1 MYSEGDQTKYT
12 HKKGVPC
19 MYDFNTELAKVLV
32 EKKPLEEF
40 FRQHLENAINGLLE
54 SELSAFLGYE
64 KHDVAGWN
72 SGNSRN
78 GSYQRTFDTQYGT
91 LNLTIPRDRKGEF
104 HQQLIP
110 KHQRRDDVLEE
121 TVIHLYRN
129 GVTTR
134 EIGELIERMYGHH
147 YSPQTISNITE
158 AVEEQVNKFHNRPV
172 SDKYAVIYCDATYLN
187 VRRDSVA
194 KEALHVLL
202 GITPDGQKEVL
213 DYGLYPTESS
223 ANYAEMLHKL
233 QARGLKEV
241 LLFVSDGLI
250 GLPDAVRSVF
260 PKARHQ
266 SCWVHLSRTVCRM
279 VRNKDRKEI
288 LDDLKKVY
296 TQETAEE
303 ARAELERFLD
313 KHSKKYPKLRGVFQ
327 NTDSL
332 YSFYAFP
339 KSIRSS
345 IYTSN
350 MIENNNKGLKH
361 KTKTKEQFPNESSLE
376 RFICGYYSE
385 YNRKVSGKAHKG
397 FKEAEA
403 ELLAMF
409 DQTDAPA
416 M

>member
-1 MYSEGDQTKYT
+1 
-12 HKKGVPC
+12 
-19 MYDFNTELAKVLV
+19 MYDFSTELMKTLV
-32 EKKPLEEF
+32 EKQPLEEF

-64 KHDVAGWN
+64 KYDVAGWN

-78 GSYQRTFDTQYGT
+78 GSYQRAFDTRYGT
-91 LNLTIPRDRKGEF
+91 LNITIPRDRNGEF
-104 HQQLIP
+104 HQQLLP
-110 KHQRRDDVLEE
+110 KHQRRDEALEA
-121 TVIHLYRN
+121 TVIHLYQN

-134 EIGELIERMYGHH
+134 EIAELIEKMYGHH
-147 YSPQTISNITE
+147 YSPQTVSNIAAAVSE
-158 AVEEQVNKFHNRPV
+158 QVEEFHRRPV

-223 ANYAEMLHKL
+223 ANYAEMLRNL
-233 QARGLKEV
+233 QKRGLKEV
-241 LLFVSDGLI
+241 LLFVSDGLV
-250 GLPDAVRSVF
+250 GLPDAVKSVF
-260 PKARHQ
+260 PRAKHQ
-266 SCWVHLSRTVCRM
+266 SCWVHLSRTICRL

-296 TQETAEE
+296 TQDTAEE
-303 ARAELERFLD
+303 AKAELERFLN
-313 KHSKKYPKLRGVFQ
+313 KHSKKYPKLRGVFE
-327 NTDSL
+327 NAADSL
-332 YSFYAFP
+332 YSFYSFP

-350 MIENNNKGLKH
+350 LIENNNKGLKH
-361 KTKTKEQFPNESSLE
+361 KTKTKEQFPNEDSLE

-385 YNRKVSGKAHKG
+385 YNRKVSGKAHRG

-409 DQTDAPA
+409 DRIDTPTK
-416 M
+416 